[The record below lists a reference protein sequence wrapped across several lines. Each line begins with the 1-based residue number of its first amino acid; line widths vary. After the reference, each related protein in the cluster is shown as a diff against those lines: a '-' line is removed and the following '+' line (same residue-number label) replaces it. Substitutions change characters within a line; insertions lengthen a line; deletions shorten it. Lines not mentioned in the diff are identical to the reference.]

1 VQGELSDAPCSQ
13 TSAGFWKMPIDGSA
27 APSKL
32 NSVRFTFGEP
42 MPEPGYHGTPGIQSG
57 AQ

>member
-1 VQGELSDAPCSQ
+1 
-13 TSAGFWKMPIDGSA
+13 MPIDGSA

-32 NSVRFTFGEP
+32 NSVRLTFGEP
-42 MPEPGYHGTPGIQSG
+42 MPGPGSHGTPRIQSG